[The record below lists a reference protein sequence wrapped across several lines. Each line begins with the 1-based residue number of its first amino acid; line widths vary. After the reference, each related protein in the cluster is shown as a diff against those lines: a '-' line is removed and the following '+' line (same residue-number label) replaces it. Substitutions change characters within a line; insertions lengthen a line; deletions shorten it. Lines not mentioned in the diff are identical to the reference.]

1 MSRARFCSVFF
12 FVAAAIILATTSA
25 AAQANRAT
33 ITGTVTDSSGAIV
46 PGVEVIA
53 VSTETNVA
61 SKTVS
66 NQDGIY
72 LVPNLPPGTYS
83 VEFKRD
89 GFETLRRPAIT
100 LESTQNAR
108 ID

>member
-1 MSRARFCSVFF
+1 MSRARFCSLFF
-12 FVAAAIILATTSA
+12 LVAAVIVLGAQSA

-33 ITGTVTDSSGAIV
+33 ITGTVTDTSGALV
-46 PGVEVIA
+46 SGADVTA
-53 VSTETNVA
+53 TSTETNIP

-72 LVPNLPPGTYS
+72 TIPNLAPGKYS

-89 GFETLRRPAIT
+89 GFETLNRPSVT
-100 LESTQNAR
+100 LE
-108 ID
+108 